1 MKLRAAWRVPYTEP
15 ELAVLAAEVDACA
28 ARGVTFA
35 YAISPGL
42 DMVFSSDADVVHL
55 KKKLLQVWGCLWR
68 RALVCGA
75 CLVGLMRGLDDG
87 GSGCRSCECECC
99 RRSRRRGCAPSP
111 YCSMTSPQRCCPQ
124 TRPRFHRRCGGCEA
138 PMMRAGV
145 CDTTAAAPSTRT

>member
-42 DMVFSSDADVVHL
+42 DMVFSSDADVAHL

-68 RALVCGA
+68 RALVWGMFGWA
-75 CLVGLMRGLDDG
+75 HARSGRWWEWLPLV
-87 GSGCRSCECECC
+87 
-99 RRSRRRGCAPSP
+99 
-111 YCSMTSPQRCCPQ
+111 
-124 TRPRFHRRCGGCEA
+124 
-138 PMMRAGV
+138 
-145 CDTTAAAPSTRT
+145 